1 MDGGPESSADRPD
14 PDPGPDGSDGSDGN
28 VAFANDPNDPKDAGW
43 ATAAA
48 AARSFAA
55 SGIRETHAATGVGA
69 GCRPQT
75 RRSARAHDD
84 ANATDPDRSNEFF
97 FRGSESVFSFDAAI
111 DGDAKDDADAENSDA
126 DAENSDADADPR
138 VNAATTSSNVTPP
151 VGASSPSNAPAA
163 ATTPRRRAA
172 DAQNATRADETGPRS
187 DANASFAYAPAGSV
201 AAGRLSS
208 PPR

>member
-1 MDGGPESSADRPD
+1 MDGGAESSADRPD

-28 VAFANDPNDPKDAGW
+28 VAFANDPNDPKDAGS

-55 SGIRETHAATGVGA
+55 SGIREMHAATASASPRSQG
-69 GCRPQT
+69 
-75 RRSARAHDD
+75 RSARAHDD

-126 DAENSDADADPR
+126 DAENSDADAEFDRSPI
-138 VNAATTSSNVTPP
+138 AAM
-151 VGASSPSNAPAA
+151 
-163 ATTPRRRAA
+163 RRR
-172 DAQNATRADETGPRS
+172 RPRT
-187 DANASFAYAPAGSV
+187 
-201 AAGRLSS
+201 
-208 PPR
+208 